1 MYLFA
6 TFPTFSYKTNHTD
19 TAVKITIKNINE
31 TRKKLVV
38 ALSAEEVDEEERQ
51 VFKQFTK
58 RVRLPGFRK
67 GKAPEELVRR
77 HHGDDIN
84 AELNRRLTSKAYDQA
99 IEESKLDAY
108 ALTSIDG
115 GKFIAG
121 SDGHIELTVDIN
133 PKFNLPEYKG
143 IPTKVPSLD
152 VTEEEIEKVV
162 DETRRVRADYQVVER
177 AAAKGDYVKVSYE
190 GKIEGRPITEIAP
203 EAVIFGTQKNTWEEA
218 GATDSPG
225 VSAVVEALVG
235 MKAGDKKEA
244 EMDFDK
250 DFSVEELAG
259 QKGLYAIEVHEVRE
273 QLLPEMNE
281 KFLKELGLES
291 VEKFRENIRRNLAQ
305 RKRDERIT
313 IQGRQVS
320 AELCRRIEFPLP
332 ESAVEEEARFIIRD
346 LIEQNMRRGIPK
358 EEFEKHKDEI
368 YSNARQAASIR
379 VKLNIL
385 LDRIASEEKITIE
398 EKDMHQQIMMEA
410 VATRTRPQ
418 KLVKELRKDRE
429 RTTAL
434 RISVLR
440 NKTLQLLVDQAEV
453 TEEEDTEKKK

>member
-1 MYLFA
+1 M
-6 TFPTFSYKTNHTD
+6 K
-19 TAVKITIKNINE
+19 VTIKDINE

-38 ALSAEEVDEEERQ
+38 AFSAEEVDEVERQ
-51 VFKQFTK
+51 VFNQFAK
-58 RVRLPGFRK
+58 RVRMPGFRK
-67 GKAPEELVRR
+67 GKVPEELIRR
-77 HHGDDIN
+77 QHGKDIS
-84 AELNRRLTSKAYDQA
+84 ADLNRRLTSKAYDYA

-108 ALTSIDG
+108 AVISIDG
-115 GKFIAG
+115 AEFSVGQ
-121 SDGHIELTVDIN
+121 DGNVELTVDVN
-133 PKFNLPEYKG
+133 PQFNLPEYKG
-143 IPTKVPSLD
+143 IPTEVPSLD
-152 VTEEEIEKVV
+152 VSEEEIDSVV
-162 DETRRVRADYQVVER
+162 EETRRVRAGYEVVER

-190 GKIEGRPITEIAP
+190 GKIGERPISEIAP
-203 EAVIFGTQKNTWEEA
+203 KAVIFGTQKNTWEEA
-218 GATDSPG
+218 GAEESPG
-225 VSAVVEALVG
+225 VRAVVDALIG
-235 MKAGDKKEA
+235 MKTGDNKEV
-244 EMDFDK
+244 EMDFGK
-250 DFSVEELAG
+250 DFPINELTG
-259 QKGLYAIEVHEVRE
+259 QKGRYAIEVHEVRE
-273 QLLPEMNE
+273 QVLPEMNE
-281 KFLKELGLES
+281 EFIKELSLES
-291 VEKFRENIRRNLAQ
+291 VEKFRENIGRDLAR
-305 RKRDERIT
+305 RKRDERLT
-313 IQGRQVS
+313 AQGRQVS
-320 AELCRRIEFPLP
+320 SELCKRIEFPLP
-332 ESAVEEEARFIIRD
+332 DSAVDEEARIMIRD

-398 EKDMHQQIMMEA
+398 EKDMHKQIMMEA